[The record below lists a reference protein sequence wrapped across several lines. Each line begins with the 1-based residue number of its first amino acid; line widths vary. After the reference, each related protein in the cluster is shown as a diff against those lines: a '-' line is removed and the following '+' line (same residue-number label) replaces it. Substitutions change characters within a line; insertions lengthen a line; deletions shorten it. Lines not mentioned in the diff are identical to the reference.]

1 MSTPQPVLPLSVARL
16 AQSAPPRPLAPNEN
30 DIGLKLVSMPGSPYP
45 YKVPHFREDTPDATS
60 YPGVVS
66 LFNIQRWPSPT
77 NEFLTTKQMETEINP
92 DTLEMETKM
101 AAVPPTL

>member
-60 YPGVVS
+60 YPGGDPYDIRMLGVEYVV
-66 LFNIQRWPSPT
+66 LFH
-77 NEFLTTKQMETEINP
+77 TE
-92 DTLEMETKM
+92 
-101 AAVPPTL
+101 